1 MLVRARDRRFHEV
14 TTTFRKLRIFRR
26 GDGNALEQSRRSN
39 RARSPKAPHLRTCLP
54 GCYHEPPCGRADS
67 WFAAAHPPTEV
78 EMAGVLGVESA
89 GSGADQRPESF
100 RRTRNSIAIV
110 LLPLLAACASLQHD
124 DESVKR
130 AVALCNA
137 AGVKSGS
144 DAMRDCVERVSRQD
158 RQRADA
164 SQTSPAVPSM
174 VGPSIVPQSP
184 PVRGPAMCRQMGA
197 IVSCY

>member
-1 MLVRARDRRFHEV
+1 MACVPSVEDGLVDVHR
-14 TTTFRKLRIFRR
+14 T
-26 GDGNALEQSRRSN
+26 SRS
-39 RARSPKAPHLRTCLP
+39 L
-54 GCYHEPPCGRADS
+54 
-67 WFAAAHPPTEV
+67 
-78 EMAGVLGVESA
+78 
-89 GSGADQRPESF
+89 
-100 RRTRNSIAIV
+100 RRTSNSIAVI

-124 DESVKR
+124 DESMKR
-130 AVALCNA
+130 AAALCNA

-144 DAMRDCVERVSRQD
+144 DAMRDCVERVSRND

-164 SQTSPAVPSM
+164 SPTSPAVPSM